1 MDTIKCPECRKEIS
15 DTSDRCPFCGYIIND
30 CTEKTP
36 KWKKIALIIIISLI
50 ALLVFIIAVN
60 KIAYNSKVNSYK
72 NIVDEFVDDWYTL
85 QKYENAEK
93 KDNLSIDIYYKSLN
107 SNLHKLSDGYT
118 EIIGMEE
125 VLVYMQTKIKAE
137 MIFPVISYNN
147 STTGLS
153 YDYNEELLNFIKYNG
168 YSVSDIKLINE
179 GGKLYCTGIFKNEK
193 DHPLS
198 GYLEATAYFFD
209 KDGNVITETTYGL
222 MGMGAEPLASGDT
235 KIFKIEAYTYDTDK
249 IVSCDVSIHY

>member
-15 DTSDRCPFCGYIIND
+15 DTSDICPFCGYIIND

-36 KWKKIALIIIISLI
+36 KWKKIALNIIISLI
-50 ALLVFIIAVN
+50 ALLIFIFAVN
-60 KIAYNSKVNSYK
+60 KISYHSKVNYYK
-72 NIVDEFVDDWYTL
+72 SIVDEFVDYWYTL

-93 KDNLSIDIYYKSLN
+93 KDNLSIDIYYKLLISSL
-107 SNLHKLSDGYT
+107 HELSDGCT
-118 EIIGMEE
+118 DIIGMEE
-125 VLVYMQTKIKAE
+125 VAVYMKDEIKAE
-137 MIFPVISYNN
+137 MIFPVIAYNH
-147 STTGLS
+147 STTGIS

-168 YSVSDIKLINE
+168 YSVSDIKLIKE
-179 GGKLYCTGIFKNEK
+179 GDKLYCTGTFKNEK
-193 DHPLS
+193 DYPLS

-222 MGMGAEPLASGDT
+222 MGIGSEPLESGDT
-235 KIFKIEAYTYDTDK
+235 KAFQIEVYTYDTDK